1 MIRALLTG
9 TLHAD
14 PQTRT
19 SQSGKPYCTAR
30 LRADTGDNNTVWCS
44 LIAFGQEGE
53 RLTSMKAGTAI
64 SVSGRAKLSSWLG
77 KDGSPAAGLSV
88 VVDELATLRGRPK
101 PHPDRRQATDTDDAG
116 VWRS

>member
-53 RLTSMKAGTAI
+53 RLATLKAGAAV
-64 SVSGRAKLSSWLG
+64 SVSGRAKLSSWLS
-77 KDGSPAAGLSV
+77 KDGSPAGGLDV
-88 VVDELATLRGRPK
+88 TVDELAALRGRPK
-101 PHPDRRQATDTDDAG
+101 PPSDRRQPTDTYDAG